1 NFRLPQMS
9 TSSMVPPSV
18 GMTWTS
24 FSKVPVTVRSSTDG
38 SRITTIS
45 YLRMFWY
52 PPPVVSA
59 ATVSPWQEGSCH
71 PARAS
76 ATPVTDRLSLP
87 AAPDIGQSASQGA
100 PGITGRADGAA
111 DQPFIAFLTRANQPP
126 VLRAPAMPPPAIAPA
141 VRPCRRVPQRSQS
154 FRPVMEVYG
163 LPRIFRRH
171 CSQRMVRW
179 CHAGGGVLPEGH
191 DALLLE
197 GRTCRR

>member
-1 NFRLPQMS
+1 
-9 TSSMVPPSV
+9 
-18 GMTWTS
+18 
-24 FSKVPVTVRSSTDG
+24 
-38 SRITTIS
+38 
-45 YLRMFWY
+45 
-52 PPPVVSA
+52 
-59 ATVSPWQEGSCH
+59 
-71 PARAS
+71 ARARRRVR
-76 ATPVTDRLSLP
+76 P
-87 AAPDIGQSASQGA
+87 ASQDG
-100 PGITGRADGAA
+100 PTGAA

-141 VRPCRRVPQRSQS
+141 VRPCSRVPQRSQS

-197 GRTCRR
+197 